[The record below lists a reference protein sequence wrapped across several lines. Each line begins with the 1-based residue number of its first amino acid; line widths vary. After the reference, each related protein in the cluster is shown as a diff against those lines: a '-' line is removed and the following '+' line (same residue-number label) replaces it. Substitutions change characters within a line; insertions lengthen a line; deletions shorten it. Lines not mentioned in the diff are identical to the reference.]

1 MNRIRLILYT
11 ALLLAACLML
21 SSCRTAR
28 YVYVPEHH
36 TRYIVRTDSVVS
48 IDTLTVH
55 DSVSVLIVGDTVRTE
70 RYHYR
75 DRLKYRCITNTDT
88 LYKTDSVTITAP
100 MERSLSRYENLSMR
114 VGRAAIGLLAVLAII
129 AALFGVRWL
138 IGKIKT

>member
-36 TRYIVRTDSVVS
+36 TRYIVRTDSVLR
-48 IDTLTVH
+48 IDTLMRY
-55 DSVSVLIVGDTVRTE
+55 DSVSVLIVGDTVRLE
-70 RYHYR
+70 KYMWR
-75 DRLKYRCITNTDT
+75 DRIKYRYTTKTDT
-88 LYKTDSVTITAP
+88 IVKTDSVTITAP